1 MGKKKREDER
11 QQQGN
16 GRDYEYLLVGEE
28 EKTLASVVKS
38 ANCHQASFKRQLC
51 WTTQRSDLV
60 NYGKYLLYELSFP
73 EL

>member
-51 WTTQRSDLV
+51 WTT
-60 NYGKYLLYELSFP
+60 
-73 EL
+73 